1 MNAMKRQKS
10 SVGRRWCVAFI
21 LGSAGVGFAE
31 APLVPAT
38 LTRVQNKVSIGEIK
52 AGESSAGR
60 PAVVSDSV
68 KANNFIKT
76 GSDSRAEL
84 QFKDTS
90 LVRVGQNSV
99 FTFEAK
105 SHTLSLDKGDMLF
118 YAAPNQ
124 GVRTIKTAALSAAI
138 TGTLGKVTPDMM
150 AILRGSTTVTVG
162 GKKYKIPAGW
172 AIKVIHGK
180 VMIFKF
186 DPLEAFRG
194 KLFAMG
200 PLPEDTGIQVNHNK
214 TASHFPGQHDASAIY
229 DALVNSVRQPK
240 NIPVMTQPVTQP
252 ATQTVT
258 PPAQTVTPP
267 QTQVPAGGNPS
278 IPGGG

>member
-1 MNAMKRQKS
+1 MKRQKS
-10 SVGRRWCVAFI
+10 SVGHRWCVAFI
-21 LGSAGVGFAE
+21 LGSASVALAE

-38 LTRVQNKVSIGEIK
+38 LTRVQNKVSIGETK

-68 KANNFIKT
+68 KANNFLKT
-76 GSDSRAEL
+76 GGDSRAEL

-99 FTFEAK
+99 FTFDAK
-105 SHTLSLDKGDMLF
+105 SHSLSLDKGDMLF
-118 YAAPNQ
+118 YASPKQ
-124 GVRTIKTAALSAAI
+124 GIRTIKTAALSAAI

-150 AILRGSTTVTVG
+150 AILSGSTIVTVG
-162 GKKYKIPAGW
+162 DKRYRIPAGW
-172 AIKVIHGK
+172 AIKVIKGK
-180 VMIFKF
+180 VTVFKF

-200 PLPEDTGIQVNHNK
+200 PLPEDPRVQGNQKK
-214 TASHFPGQHDASAIY
+214 TASNFPGQHDASAIQS
-229 DALVNSVRQPK
+229 ALVNSARQPK
-240 NIPVMTQPVTQP
+240 NIPTTVVTRPTTQP

-258 PPAQTVTPP
+258 PTIPTGTPSNP
-267 QTQVPAGGNPS
+267 QVPGGTNPDKPAGTP
-278 IPGGG
+278 